1 MKSKVVTREEAL
13 SRIHDGQT
21 IMFGDWHGE
30 FAADEIIDGML
41 EKGIKDIDAIA
52 VSAGM
57 ADQGVGKLIKDHR
70 VKSLIT
76 THIGLNPIAKDQM
89 FAGEL
94 AIEFSPQGT
103 FAERIRCGGAG
114 LGGCLTPT
122 GLGTEV
128 EEGKQKLTIDGKEY
142 LLELPLRADV
152 ALIKATKADTAA
164 NISFRMNSRA
174 TNSTMAMAADT
185 VIVEV
190 EEIVEVGEL
199 GPEEIDV
206 PAPVIAGDT
215 SDTDDYVMKL
225 KKLAGNNPNII
236 FTGFVSGRTLE
247 ELYSNAYVYVL
258 PSKLEGMPL
267 SLLEAMSYGNC
278 VIGSDIAEIADVV
291 EDKAILFKK
300 ANVEDLKEKLQMV
313 CDDVELVEK
322 YKSEASGYI
331 CGRYNWEDVVNRTVE
346 VYRGK
351 KSCKEKLVENSSV
364 ASI

>member
-152 ALIKATKADTAA
+152 ALIKATKADTAG

-174 TNSTMAMAADT
+174 TNSRDR
-185 VIVEV
+185 
-190 EEIVEVGEL
+190 G
-199 GPEEIDV
+199 
-206 PAPVIAGDT
+206 
-215 SDTDDYVMKL
+215 
-225 KKLAGNNPNII
+225 
-236 FTGFVSGRTLE
+236 SG
-247 ELYSNAYVYVL
+247 
-258 PSKLEGMPL
+258 
-267 SLLEAMSYGNC
+267 
-278 VIGSDIAEIADVV
+278 
-291 EDKAILFKK
+291 
-300 ANVEDLKEKLQMV
+300 
-313 CDDVELVEK
+313 
-322 YKSEASGYI
+322 
-331 CGRYNWEDVVNRTVE
+331 
-346 VYRGK
+346 
-351 KSCKEKLVENSSV
+351 
-364 ASI
+364 